1 MKRYLITIALLFILS
16 GCSTLDKV
24 KETTGS
30 DNINVSFCIS
40 EDICLDFQFAT
51 DKQYHVVAANN
62 LVEKYSFKQQLDSI
76 AEAQIKI
83 EQAHDNTLNQDTTYL
98 LDYEP
103 SELTQL
109 VQQLPASPNP
119 IKTGHRKIENGK
131 PIYYGIFKPHT
142 YPNFNLNIQK
152 KEVLDALGVI
162 FRDFDSEL
170 IYTEN
175 INKAHFKFFYVEEGD
190 SVPYSNDKFPVA
202 EQSETG
208 GYSVVLGFA
217 YPPYPNL
224 PDRFL
229 GNIVIN
235 ATRIRGVHEVQ
246 KKTIRHEVGHAV
258 GLLHRLLKIGEVAGP
273 ELMTPTVGGMSLLPT
288 ELEYYAINSLHG
300 VETPTKPNTGD
311 CPSPTPTDTI
321 YVYKK
326 DTVFVNQ
333 SNCSKLEELYK
344 RLAFVDSMLEKD
356 KEAKDAI
363 IIAYT
368 KTFANSKILYE
379 EKKKIFE
386 EIEAEKKRKE
396 EQKE

>member
-1 MKRYLITIALLFILS
+1 MKRYLIIIALLFTLS

-62 LVEKYSFKQQLDSI
+62 LVEKYSFKQRLDSI

-83 EQAHDNTLNQDTTYL
+83 EQTHGNTLNQDTVYL

-103 SELTQL
+103 TELTQL
-109 VQQLPASPNP
+109 VHQLPASPNP

-131 PIYYGIFKPHT
+131 PIYYGIFKEHT

-190 SVPYSNDKFPVA
+190 SVPYSNDKFPIA

-235 ATRIRGVHEVQ
+235 ATRIRGAHEVQ
-246 KKTIRHEVGHAV
+246 KKTSRHEIGHAV
-258 GLLHRLLKIGEVAGP
+258 GLLHRIILEGETPKA
-273 ELMTPTVGGMSLLPT
+273 ELMTPTVGGMTLLPT
-288 ELEYYAINSLHG
+288 ELEYDAINKLHG
-300 VETPTKPNTGD
+300 VEKTKIPDTPN
-311 CPSPTPTDTI
+311 CPPTDTI

-333 SNCSKLEELYK
+333 SDCNKLEELYK
-344 RLAFVDSMLEKD
+344 KLAFVESMIEKD

-386 EIEAEKKRKE
+386 EIDAEKKRKE